1 MWLVLFLGPVQAR
14 ELRLDVPEVLGD
26 FLVVAVVF
34 VVAVHRVRRY
44 VAVKIVDKCTAGSP

>member
-1 MWLVLFLGPVQAR
+1 MQAR

-44 VAVKIVDKCTAGSP
+44 VAVQIVD